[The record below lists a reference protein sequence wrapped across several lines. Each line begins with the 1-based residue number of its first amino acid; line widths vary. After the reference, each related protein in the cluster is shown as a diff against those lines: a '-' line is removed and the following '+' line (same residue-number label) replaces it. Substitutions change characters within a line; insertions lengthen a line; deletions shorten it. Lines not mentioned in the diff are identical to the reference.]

1 MERQNTSG
9 SAHSSLTFPSLAP
22 LLCSNFLSGHM
33 QEMSLPQEMPDIPPQ
48 TSKVFA
54 QLIQPIALNN
64 TLSIDLCHQHVN
76 IPPTSPPK
84 KKSFPSPHMLPAPA
98 PFLCLP
104 FTVKLCPN
112 VVYTCYYQFLT
123 SHSPPKL
130 LPVLFLPLHRSTE
143 TVLCKVTNGF
153 HFAKSNGDFFSQPY
167 HKR

>member
-9 SAHSSLTFPSLAP
+9 SAHSSFTFPSLAP

-76 IPPTSPPK
+76 IPPTSPPPK
-84 KKSFPSPHMLPAPA
+84 KI
-98 PFLCLP
+98 LP
-104 FTVKLCPN
+104 FTTHASSSCSISLPP
-112 VVYTCYYQFLT
+112 L
-123 SHSPPKL
+123 HSQALPKCCLHML
-130 LPVLFLPLHRSTE
+130 LPVPHLPFPSQTPSSLVPTPPSLH
-143 TVLCKVTNGF
+143 
-153 HFAKSNGDFFSQPY
+153 
-167 HKR
+167 